1 MIKEDSVYLKHISE
15 SIKRIEEYT
24 KGITKEEFVSKN
36 IIQAAVIKEIEI
48 IGEASRMLSNSF
60 KEVNNEIPW
69 KNIIGMRDKL
79 IHGYF
84 GVDLDS
90 VWKTIK
96 EDIPALRKNINKI
109 KE

>member
-1 MIKEDSVYLKHISE
+1 MKEDSVYLKHISE